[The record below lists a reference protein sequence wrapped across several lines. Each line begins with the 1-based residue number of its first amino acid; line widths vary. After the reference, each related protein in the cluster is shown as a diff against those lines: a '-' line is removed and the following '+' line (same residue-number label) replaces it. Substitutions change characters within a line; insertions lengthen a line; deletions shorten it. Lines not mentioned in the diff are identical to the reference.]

1 MGTTV
6 ALTQTFTT
14 PDGTISFD
22 YPGDWSVTALSTSTA
37 EIPAWGVN
45 DESGVRMF
53 TLSIRPDGQIAS
65 PVTPQNPA
73 TVGTLPDALGAQGH
87 PLAVG
92 VGPFPGQSV
101 GVNMA
106 NVYAVTSA
114 TGADRLFGY
123 VSRGDGTMVSFE
135 GTQEG
140 GTNDQVDMADETQ
153 EFLQSDLFRARLLP
167 VPESFTMKPSSR
179 AEVAGSCPTV
189 LPRAVTQPRA
199 QC

>member
-6 ALTQTFTT
+6 ALTRTFTT

-22 YPGDWSVTALSTSTA
+22 YPDDWTVTALSTSTA
-37 EIPAWGVN
+37 EIPAWSVN
-45 DESGVRMF
+45 DEKGARMF
-53 TLSIRPDGQIAS
+53 THSRRPAPQLARPAPPPPPPPVGTRPDAQ
-65 PVTPQNPA
+65 
-73 TVGTLPDALGAQGH
+73 DAQGH
-87 PLAVG
+87 PLAIG

-140 GTNDQVDMADETQ
+140 GINDQVDMADETQ
-153 EFLQSDLFRARLLP
+153 KFMQSDLFRARLLP
-167 VPESFTMKPSSR
+167 VLESFTMKP
-179 AEVAGSCPTV
+179 VAG
-189 LPRAVTQPRA
+189 
-199 QC
+199 